1 MSTVE
6 RVLDELEHVHD
17 PEVDE
22 PVTSMGFIREVEVT
36 GGDVVVHMQ
45 LPTYFCAPNFTY
57 LMVEDVRRAAERV
70 VGEGHV
76 SVSLEGHFESGR
88 INTAVRRG
96 QSFAEAFAGEAIED
110 LDDIR
115 DRFLR
120 KTFLIRQEQVCRAV
134 EQVGVPADQLAHL
147 DLVDVAGLALPTFE
161 RYLNSRGELGIAC
174 RPDDPFLVAADG
186 RPVPPERVRIHRR
199 SAGVMAVSFEGNGH
213 LCRALIGQRYPTTT
227 TQGEVA

>member
-1 MSTVE
+1 MSTAT
-6 RVLDELEHVHD
+6 RVLQELEHVHD

-22 PVTSMGFIREVEVT
+22 PVTAMGFIREVEVT
-36 GGDVVVHMQ
+36 GADVVVHMQ

-76 SVSLEGHFESGR
+76 AVSLEGHFESER
-88 INTAVRRG
+88 INAAGRRG
-96 QSFAEAFAGEAIED
+96 QSFAEAFAGQAVED
-110 LDDIR
+110 LDGIR
-115 DRFLR
+115 ERFLR
-120 KTFLIRQEQVCRAV
+120 KTFLIRQEHVCRAA
-134 EQVGVPADQLAHL
+134 EHAGVPSDELVHL
-147 DLVDVAGLALPTFE
+147 DLVDVAGLDLPAFE
-161 RYLNSRGELGIAC
+161 KYLTTREELGIAC

-186 RPVPPERVRIHRR
+186 RPVAPERVRLHRR

-213 LCRALIGQRYPTTT
+213 LCRALIAQRYPTTS

>member
-1 MSTVE
+1 MSTAH
-6 RVLDELEHVHD
+6 RVLQELEHVHD

-22 PVTSMGFIREVEVT
+22 PVTTMGFIREVEVT

-70 VGEGHV
+70 AGEGHV
-76 SVSLEGHFESGR
+76 AVSVEGHFESGR
-88 INTAVRRG
+88 INEAARRG
-96 QSFAEAFAGEAIED
+96 QSFAEAFAGQAVED
-110 LDDIR
+110 LDGIR

-120 KTFLIRQEQVCRAV
+120 KTFLIRQEHVCRAA
-134 EQVGVPADQLAHL
+134 EQAGVSSDELAHL
-147 DLVDVAGLALPTFE
+147 DLAEVAGLDLPAFE
-161 RYLNSRGELGIAC
+161 RYLLTREELGIAC
-174 RPDDPFLVAADG
+174 RPADSFLVAADG
-186 RPVPPERVRIHRR
+186 RPVPPERVRAHRR

-213 LCRALIGQRYPTTT
+213 LCRALIGQRYPTS